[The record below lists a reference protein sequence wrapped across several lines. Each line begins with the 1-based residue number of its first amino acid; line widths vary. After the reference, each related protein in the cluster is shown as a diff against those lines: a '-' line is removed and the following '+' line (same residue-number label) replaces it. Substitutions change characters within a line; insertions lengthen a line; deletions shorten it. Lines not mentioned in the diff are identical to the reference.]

1 MDQEDV
7 ALRALEKA
15 MRIEKDGRRFYLQA
29 AERTTDQRGKEVLLT
44 LADAEEDHL
53 RIVEKQY
60 HSLRKGRGWL
70 ALAETRAEVDL
81 EKPLFP
87 PGREA
92 LEKMVRH
99 DESDLHALLL
109 ALGFENE
116 SYELYRKGYV
126 ETDDPQGKAT
136 YEYLADMEREHF
148 ETLMRNY
155 EHLSRTGSWLGG

>member
-1 MDQEDV
+1 MDQKDV

-15 MRIEKDGRRFYLQA
+15 IRIEKDGHRFYLQA
-29 AERTTDQRGKEVLLT
+29 AERTTDQRGKEVFLT

-60 HSLRKGRGWL
+60 DSLSKGKGWL
-70 ALAETRAEVDL
+70 ALAETRGKVDL

-99 DESDLHALLL
+99 VRATSTPCSWTWALRTRVTNSTGRARRNRRPPGKGDL
-109 ALGFENE
+109 
-116 SYELYRKGYV
+116 
-126 ETDDPQGKAT
+126 
-136 YEYLADMEREHF
+136 
-148 ETLMRNY
+148 
-155 EHLSRTGSWLGG
+155 

>member
-1 MDQEDV
+1 MDQKDV

-15 MRIEKDGRRFYLQA
+15 IRIEKDGHRFYLQA
-29 AERTTDQRGKEVLLT
+29 AERTTDQRGKEVFLT

-60 HSLRKGRGWL
+60 DSLSKGKGWL
-70 ALAETRAEVDL
+70 ALAETRGKVDL

-116 SYELYRKGYV
+116 SYELYRKG
-126 ETDDPQGKAT
+126 TSKPT
-136 YEYLADMEREHF
+136 TPRERRP
-148 ETLMRNY
+148 M
-155 EHLSRTGSWLGG
+155 SIWPIWSGSILRP